1 MHCGNKIFKRKFYS
15 FYIIGNFTS
24 CNIKKCFVCK
34 RYKIKKEGFFIKSNE
49 KLKKIVH
56 ALLPL
61 IIGGIVGIITSNA
74 INYNNLVKPA
84 LSPPA
89 IVFPIAWTIIYLL
102 IGLSYTLL
110 KEKGEIP
117 KETKQ
122 LYYTQLLFNYL
133 WTFLFFVFELRL
145 LSVLWIIILDVLVIC
160 MTYQFYKQNK
170 LSGILLIPYV
180 LWLIFTTYL
189 NISIYFLNL

>member
-74 INYNNLVKPA
+74 MDYNDLLKPT

-102 IGLSYTLL
+102 IGISYTLL
-110 KEKGEIP
+110 KEKGEVS

-122 LYYTQLLFNYL
+122 LYYVQLFFNYL

-180 LWLIFTTYL
+180 LWLIFATYL